1 MACLLRGFLFSTECQ
16 LEQSV
21 LFIKVWRVA
30 RTRIRK
36 PPPGQITFRL
46 EMIADVVVR
55 QADRQTSSRSRV
67 ISATHWFA
75 AAVK

>member
-30 RTRIRK
+30 RTRM
-36 PPPGQITFRL
+36 PPGQITFRL

-67 ISATHWFA
+67 VSATHLFA

>member
-30 RTRIRK
+30 RTSRK
-36 PPPGQITFRL
+36 SPPGQITFRL
-46 EMIADVVVR
+46 ERIADVVVR
-55 QADRQTSSRSRV
+55 QADRQTSSRSRI